1 MKKNVN
7 KMIKVSGKEYPCRIL
22 LGAMLRFKRQTGRDV
37 SEMSPTDTADI
48 ITFLWCCV
56 ASSCNADGVEFGLSL
71 EDFADGLD
79 SESFKSFYADL
90 SEETADEQ
98 KKSPE
103 KSRE

>member
-1 MKKNVN
+1 MKKIVN
-7 KMIKVSGKEYPCRIL
+7 KMIKVNGKEYPCRIL
-22 LGAMLRFKRQTGRDV
+22 MGAMLRFKRQTGRDV
-37 SEMSPTDTADI
+37 SEMSPTDTADL

-79 SESFKSFYADL
+79 AESFNSFYADQA
-90 SEETADEQ
+90 EETEEQ

-103 KSRE
+103 KSQE

>member
-1 MKKNVN
+1 M
-7 KMIKVSGKEYPCRIL
+7 
-22 LGAMLRFKRQTGRDV
+22 GAMLRFKRQTGRDV

-56 ASSCNADGVEFGLSL
+56 VSSCNADGVEFGLSL

-79 SESFKSFYADL
+79 AESFNSFYADL
-90 SEETADEQ
+90 AEDTEEQ

-103 KSRE
+103 KSQE